1 VGGQLRRRH
10 QLSHPSSN
18 GGGRYYVGSE
28 SAMPDVAVHD
38 NDTSHQHDNDTSH
51 GGGGGGGGRGSVR
64 GDISTPANGGYN
76 GERGTSGGNQLASYQ
91 TSSGASSSSSSSSSS
106 SHELFHPP
114 PDYNAQQQQQQQTAN
129 VMLPTPLTSCITPP
143 KTDRVM
149 PPYRRRNMNV
159 NYSYKTRRGV
169 VSASRH
175 VWTWQGMLGV
185 SRLSYRRILIQLVGR
200 GKFKN

>member
-1 VGGQLRRRH
+1 M
-10 QLSHPSSN
+10 
-18 GGGRYYVGSE
+18 GSE

-38 NDTSHQHDNDTSH
+38 NDTSH
-51 GGGGGGGGRGSVR
+51 GGGGGRGSVR
-64 GDISTPANGGYN
+64 RDISTPANGGYN

-91 TSSGASSSSSSSSSS
+91 TSSGASSSSSSS
-106 SHELFHPP
+106 HELFHPP
-114 PDYNAQQQQQQQTAN
+114 PDYNAQQQHQQTAN
-129 VMLPTPLTSCITPP
+129 VMLPTPLTSYITPP

-149 PPYRRRNMNV
+149 PPHRRRNMNV